1 VSKGFLLGA
10 VDDEDLSAGRG
21 ESSGNRFRVTPL
33 MPTGDV
39 GLDGPMERIDA
50 ELFTD
55 GGNDA
60 VVRLPGRRFPGVL
73 IQGDSLHI
81 LRSDVAEVV
90 EACERGDLADA
101 GESAGL
107 LLAGLDALLNRYS
120 VALENHQIR
129 RPY

>member
-1 VSKGFLLGA
+1 
-10 VDDEDLSAGRG
+10 
-21 ESSGNRFRVTPL
+21 
-33 MPTGDV
+33 
-39 GLDGPMERIDA
+39 MERVEA

-73 IQGDSLHI
+73 IQGDSLSI

-90 EACERGDLADA
+90 EACDQGDGVGAR
-101 GESAGL
+101 ETAGL
-107 LLAGLDALLNRYS
+107 LLTDLDTLLTRYAA
-120 VALENHQIR
+120 ALEAHEIP

>member
-1 VSKGFLLGA
+1 
-10 VDDEDLSAGRG
+10 
-21 ESSGNRFRVTPL
+21 
-33 MPTGDV
+33 
-39 GLDGPMERIDA
+39 MECIEA

-60 VVRLPGRRFPGVL
+60 VVLLPGRRFPGVL

-90 EACERGDLADA
+90 EACERGVLADA

-107 LLAGLDALLNRYS
+107 LLAPLDALLTRYS
-120 VALENHQIR
+120 VALERH
-129 RPY
+129 

>member
-1 VSKGFLLGA
+1 
-10 VDDEDLSAGRG
+10 
-21 ESSGNRFRVTPL
+21 
-33 MPTGDV
+33 
-39 GLDGPMERIDA
+39 MELIDA

-81 LRSDVAEVV
+81 LRSDAAEVV
-90 EACERGDLADA
+90 EACERGDLAEA
-101 GESAGL
+101 GEAAGL
-107 LLAGLDALLNRYS
+107 LLAGFDALLNRYS
-120 VALENHQIR
+120 LALENHRMQ

>member
-1 VSKGFLLGA
+1 
-10 VDDEDLSAGRG
+10 
-21 ESSGNRFRVTPL
+21 
-33 MPTGDV
+33 
-39 GLDGPMERIDA
+39 MERVDV

-90 EACERGDLADA
+90 EACERGDLAEA

-107 LLAGLDALLNRYS
+107 LLAGLDALLTRYS
-120 VALENHQIR
+120 VALANHSIQV
-129 RPY
+129 PY